1 MKDNP
6 SSFSKF
12 KTVGILGGMGPY
24 ASLSF
29 LQEILNKTPANRDSD
44 HLRIIL
50 DSNPHIPSRTRAV
63 LYGEESPLQGMIDS
77 CLQLCNYPVDF
88 IVLPCNSASAWID
101 ELRKYISV
109 PILNIIEI
117 TAKKVSQCIPTP
129 AKIAVWGGRVTWQKE
144 SYRKYIENIKDITY
158 IQHSEENQ
166 NQIEAFIERI
176 KLNKID
182 QGLINEINSLAKYFL
197 NTLEVNCIILGCTE
211 FGCIP
216 KDAYD
221 FSYINS
227 LSVYAEEVVRY
238 AKL

>member
-1 MKDNP
+1 M
-6 SSFSKF
+6 

-24 ASLSF
+24 ASSSF

-77 CLQLCNYPVDF
+77 CLQLSNYPVDF

-101 ELRKYISV
+101 ELREHISV

-117 TAKKVSQCIPTP
+117 TAKKVSQCIPMP
-129 AKIAVWGGRVTWQKE
+129 AKISVWGGRVTWQKE
-144 SYRKYIENIKDITY
+144 SYKKYIEMYGGGGGNMTY
-158 IQHSEENQ
+158 IQHPENIQ
-166 NQIEAFIERI
+166 NKIEAFIERI

-182 QGLINEINSLAKYFL
+182 NNLIREINSLSEYFI
-197 NTLEVNCIILGCTE
+197 NTLKVNCIILGCTE

-216 KDAYD
+216 QD
-221 FSYINS
+221 SYNFLNINS
-227 LSVYAEEVVRY
+227 TSVYADEVVNY
-238 AKL
+238 AKS

>member
-1 MKDNP
+1 VKDNA
-6 SSFSKF
+6 SSFSKS

-24 ASLSF
+24 ASSSF
-29 LQEILNKTPANRDSD
+29 LQEILNNTPVNNDRD

-50 DSNPHIPSRTRAV
+50 DSNPHIPSRTRAI

-77 CLQLCNYPVDF
+77 CRQLSNYPVDF

-101 ELRKYISV
+101 ELREHISV

-117 TAKKVSQCIPTP
+117 TVKKISQCIPAP

-144 SYRKYIENIKDITY
+144 SYRKYLGNITGMTY
-158 IQHSEENQ
+158 IQHTENIQ
-166 NQIEAFIERI
+166 NQIESFIERI
-176 KLNKID
+176 KLNKIEHN
-182 QGLINEINSLAKYFL
+182 LISEINTLAKYFL

-216 KDAYD
+216 RESYD
-221 FSYINS
+221 FPCINS
-227 LSVYAEEVVRY
+227 LSVYADEVVRY
-238 AKL
+238 AKS